1 METKRPFLFL
11 LPAATLSFPPAMDPG
26 GDLGETIG
34 PLQHQ
39 EGGPRIIAVRKLG
52 SLGLFFF
59 SRCYWVCRTPAS
71 SCYLWVCPESL
82 QDFPCIKNSSCLSF
96 CLVSVSYHWGH
107 LCLSTQQI
115 FIVDYRPVTGHGT
128 KDRKAPCSQ
137 GIYQPMEIIE
147 KQSGDFRLW

>member
-59 SRCYWVCRTPAS
+59 FQM
-71 SCYLWVCPESL
+71 LLSL
-82 QDFPCIKNSSCLSF
+82 QDPGLFLLPVGLPRVSAGLSM
-96 CLVSVSYHWGH
+96 H
-107 LCLSTQQI
+107 
-115 FIVDYRPVTGHGT
+115 
-128 KDRKAPCSQ
+128 
-137 GIYQPMEIIE
+137 
-147 KQSGDFRLW
+147 

>member
-59 SRCYWVCRTPAS
+59 PDVIEFAGPLPLPATCGSAQSLCRTFHALKIP
-71 SCYLWVCPESL
+71 
-82 QDFPCIKNSSCLSF
+82 
-96 CLVSVSYHWGH
+96 LVS
-107 LCLSTQQI
+107 LSVWLVFLTI
-115 FIVDYRPVTGHGT
+115 GGT
-128 KDRKAPCSQ
+128 SVYSLNKYLLLIIGQSLGMELKTEKLPALREFTSQ
-137 GIYQPMEIIE
+137 W
-147 KQSGDFRLW
+147 KL

>member
-59 SRCYWVCRTPAS
+59 PDVIEFAGPLPLPATCGSAQSLCRTFHALKIP
-71 SCYLWVCPESL
+71 LVSL
-82 QDFPCIKNSSCLSF
+82 SDENLLCARDLVTCFSCLTF
-96 CLVSVSYHWGH
+96 FKLHTDHAMRCCNQPH
-107 LCLSTQQI
+107 L
-115 FIVDYRPVTGHGT
+115 YR
-128 KDRKAPCSQ
+128 
-137 GIYQPMEIIE
+137 
-147 KQSGDFRLW
+147 